1 MNVER
6 VNLRSNYEKEEIRT
20 FLKKFGLEYAED
32 VDYTAA
38 IRRGDEII
46 GTASKTA
53 NVVKCFAVDDSARGE
68 GVTNLLVTSLTNK
81 MFEEGIT
88 HSFLFTKPENIDIF
102 GGIGYKLIA
111 KTGKVAL
118 MEMGIGSIDKK
129 IDSIKK
135 NFNIEGEKERGLIV
149 MNCNP
154 FTFGHQYLIETAA
167 SQVEELLIFVVEE
180 DKSVF
185 PFRDRYELVK
195 KGTGHLPN
203 VKVIPGTEYIISS
216 ATFPTY
222 FLKKEDDM
230 LLEYVK
236 LDVTVTAEHFCK
248 KLGIKK
254 RFVGEEPY
262 CQVTARYN
270 DAMKAILPD
279 YGVELIQIPRKEWDG
294 KAISASRVREYIKND
309 KLEELKE
316 LVPGTTYEYL
326 LSDAGQAVCEK
337 IKNV

>member
-6 VNLRSNYEKEEIRT
+6 VNLKSSYETEEIRK
-20 FLKKFGLEYAED
+20 FLEKFGLEYAKD
-32 VDYTAA
+32 VDYTVCV
-38 IRRGDEII
+38 RRGEEII
-46 GTASKTA
+46 GTASKTRD
-53 NVVKCFAVDDSARGE
+53 VVKCFAIDDSARGE
-68 GVTNLLVTSLTNK
+68 GITNLLVTTLTNK
-81 MFEEGIT
+81 MFEEGLT

-102 GGIGYKLIA
+102 AGIGYKLIA

-118 MEMGIGSIDKK
+118 MEMGIGNIDKK
-129 IDSIKK
+129 IEQLKK
-135 NFNIEGEKERGLIV
+135 KFEIEGDKQRGLIV

-154 FTFGHQYLIETAA
+154 FTYGLQFLIETAA
-167 SQVEELLIFVVEE
+167 KEVEELLIFVVEE

-185 PFRDRYELVK
+185 PFKDRYELVK
-195 KGTGHLPN
+195 KGTAHLSN

-248 KLGIKK
+248 KLGITK

-262 CQVTARYN
+262 CAVTAKYN
-270 DAMKAILPD
+270 EAMAEILPK
-279 YGVELIQIPRKEWDG
+279 YGVKLCVIPRKEWAG
-294 KAISASRVREYIKND
+294 KAISASRVREYIKEG
-309 KLEELKE
+309 KVEELKN
-316 LVPGTTYEYL
+316 LVPATTYEYL
-326 LSDAGQAVCEK
+326 TSAEGEKVCER